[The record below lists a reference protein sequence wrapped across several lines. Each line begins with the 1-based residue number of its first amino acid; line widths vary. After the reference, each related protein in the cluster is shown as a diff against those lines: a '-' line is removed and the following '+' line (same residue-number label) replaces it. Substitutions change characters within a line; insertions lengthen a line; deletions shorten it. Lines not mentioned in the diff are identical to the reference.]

1 MSTSFSFVC
10 LFRAKKQVI
19 QVTKLPSFKNLI
31 GNKEKNKE
39 KKKHVSRKKEWKNGK

>member
-10 LFRAKKQVI
+10 LFRAKKQVHLGYKI
-19 QVTKLPSFKNLI
+19 TIFKNLI